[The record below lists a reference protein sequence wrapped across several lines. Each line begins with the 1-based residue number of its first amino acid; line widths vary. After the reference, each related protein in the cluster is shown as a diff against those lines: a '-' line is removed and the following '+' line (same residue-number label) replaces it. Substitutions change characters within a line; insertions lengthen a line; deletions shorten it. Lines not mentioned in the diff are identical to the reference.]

1 MSPECK
7 RLKSIYSTMKQRC
20 YNPNRL
26 KYPRY
31 GGRGIKIC
39 DEWLNSFDSFYN
51 WAINNGYSSELQIDR
66 IDNDG
71 DYCPEN
77 CRWVT
82 LWENTLNRRQSK
94 FLTVNGET
102 LNASIWAER
111 LNISP
116 FTIYWWIR
124 EKSKEYAEMRLTEIV
139 NRIGGVPV

>member
-1 MSPECK
+1 
-7 RLKSIYSTMKQRC
+7 MKQRC

-26 KYPRY
+26 KYSRY